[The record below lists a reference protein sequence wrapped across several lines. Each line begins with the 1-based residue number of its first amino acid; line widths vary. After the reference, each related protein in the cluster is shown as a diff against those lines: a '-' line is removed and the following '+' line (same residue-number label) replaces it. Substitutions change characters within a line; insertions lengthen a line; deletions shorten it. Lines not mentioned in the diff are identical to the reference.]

1 MRTASKRNR
10 SFRKVNNQKG
20 KKMKKRVLFIVSSAA
35 QIGPKKRN
43 TGNYLPEVSHPYH
56 EFQQKGYHI
65 DFASVQ
71 GEEPPVDGMDLTH
84 DPLNVAFLEGA
95 GLRDMKQSK
104 KIADVNVKL
113 YDAIFVPGGLGP
125 MVDMPENH
133 AIQQA
138 IADTYDR
145 GGVVGAVCHGP
156 VSLLNVK
163 LKDGSSLVNGKTIA
177 AFSNA
182 EEEGY
187 AKDDVPFLLE
197 TALKEKGARFLS
209 VSPWQANSVA
219 DGRLVTGQNPA
230 SARGVAEKMIAILED

>member
-1 MRTASKRNR
+1 MSK
-10 SFRKVNNQKG
+10 K
-20 KKMKKRVLFIVSSAA
+20 VLFIVSSAG
-35 QIGPKKRN
+35 QIGPKNRK

-56 EFQQKGYHI
+56 EFEQKKYAI

-71 GEEPPVDGMDLTH
+71 GGEPPVDGMELTE
-84 DPLNVAFLEGA
+84 DPLNVSFINGH
-95 GLRDMKQSK
+95 GLRDMKKSK

-125 MVDMPENH
+125 MVDMPNN
-133 AIQQA
+133 QDVQKA
-138 IADTYDR
+138 IAETYDR
-145 GGVVGAVCHGP
+145 GAVVGAVCHGP
-156 VSLLNVK
+156 ASLLNVK
-163 LKDGSSLVNGKTIA
+163 LKDGSSLIEGKTIS

-197 TALKEKGARFLS
+197 SAIKEKGAKFIS
-209 VSPWQANSVA
+209 VSPWQANSIA

-230 SARGVAEKMIAILED
+230 SAKGVAEKMIALMN